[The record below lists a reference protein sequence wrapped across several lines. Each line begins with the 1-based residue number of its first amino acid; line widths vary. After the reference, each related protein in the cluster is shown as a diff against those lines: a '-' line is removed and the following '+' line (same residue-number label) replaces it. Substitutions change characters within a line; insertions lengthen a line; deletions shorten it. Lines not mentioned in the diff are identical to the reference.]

1 MKSLSLRY
9 AVLGLCVAFV
19 VASFVRA
26 QSSRRNAPVANDYVA
41 VWRSPAPTEET
52 GGPVSMIRLPS
63 GRLIVTFT
71 NWRRVD
77 GKQVTT
83 DKVYTSD
90 DRGRTWIHRA
100 DVPINRQRVFQAGK
114 AVYMLGGREQ
124 LRVSRSHDEGITWSD
139 PTVLTDDGPWG
150 GEPINQLYRH
160 GRVYIVNERKT
171 VADQRGWPAA
181 VYAPV
186 VMSAPVDADL
196 TERDAWTFSNA
207 LSFRDVR
214 AKYGDPNL
222 IGVPFYAEGF
232 YAPDNKADK
241 RPMYEIG
248 WTEPNLIQITDP
260 EHIWFE
266 PSGHTFHLLLRAHT
280 GSTNLACLAKV
291 VESPDGSKMT
301 VDLQRAPSG
310 EPMLYVPLPGGQMRF
325 YILYDESSKLYW
337 MISTQTTDSM
347 KRVELL
353 HPKRWNIPN
362 NERHRLALHFSK
374 NCVDWCFAALVADA
388 GDVGQSRHNVAAVI
402 DGNDLHFVS
411 RTAGPKAKNA
421 HSADLVTSHTVH
433 GFRDLIY

>member
-1 MKSLSLRY
+1 MNRQVLRCGPS
-9 AVLGLCVAFV
+9 AVLLVLIAVLSGQ
-19 VASFVRA
+19 A
-26 QSSRRNAPVANDYVA
+26 QSRNAPIANDYVA
-41 VWRSPAPTEET
+41 VWTSPAPTEET
-52 GGPVSMIRLPS
+52 GGPVSMIQLPS

-77 GKQVTT
+77 RKQVTT

-90 DRGRTWIHRA
+90 DHGRTWTHRA
-100 DVPINRQRVFQAGK
+100 DVPINRQRVFQVGK
-114 AVYMLGGREQ
+114 AVYMLGGRER
-124 LRVSRSHDEGITWSD
+124 LLVSRSDDDGVTWSD
-139 PTVLTDDGPWG
+139 PIALTDDGPWG
-150 GEPINQLYRH
+150 GEPINQLYTN
-160 GRVYIVNERKT
+160 GRVYIVNERTT
-171 VADQRGWPAA
+171 VADYRGWPAA

-196 TERDAWTFSNA
+196 TKREAWTFSNV

-222 IGVPFYAEGF
+222 IGVPFYAKGF

-248 WTEPNLIQITDP
+248 WTEPNLVQIVDP
-260 EHIWFE
+260 EHIWFD
-266 PSGHTFHLLLRAHT
+266 PTGHTFHLLLRAHT

-291 VESPDGSKMT
+291 VESEDGTKIT
-301 VDLQRAPSG
+301 VDLQKAPSG
-310 EPMLYVPLPGGQMRF
+310 EPMLYLPLPGGQMRF
-325 YILYDESSKLYW
+325 YILYDEPTKLYW
-337 MISTQTTDSM
+337 TISTQTTDSM

-362 NERHRLALHFSK
+362 NERHRLSLHFSK
-374 NCVDWCFAALVADA
+374 NCVDWCFAAPLADA

-402 DGNDLHFVS
+402 DGDDLHFVS

-421 HSADLVTSHTVH
+421 HSGNLVTFHTVKN
-433 GFRDLIY
+433 FRDLVY